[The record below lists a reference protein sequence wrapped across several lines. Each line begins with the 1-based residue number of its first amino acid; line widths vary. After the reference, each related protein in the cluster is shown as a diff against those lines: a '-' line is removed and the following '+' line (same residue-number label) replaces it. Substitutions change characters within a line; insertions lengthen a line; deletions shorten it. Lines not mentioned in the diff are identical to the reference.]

1 MIFQNFDILLTV
13 CCFLE
18 LQLRTAVIQVKFFH
32 RRNRI
37 VSTAENFPD
46 SPSYLSHH
54 STAVQEF
61 LHLSREE
68 VREDVEVGQ
77 EGEADEELVGG
88 ESQAVLTQPP
98 VSRLAQLTGE
108 PDSVVIQEAEHQH
121 AGQEPVAVVAAAQVE
136 VGGHLEVL
144 NVRHHR

>member
-1 MIFQNFDILLTV
+1 MIFHNCDILQTV
-13 CCFLE
+13 SCFLVVH
-18 LQLRTAVIQVKFFH
+18 LHTAVTQVNFFH

-46 SPSYLSHH
+46 SPSQSHH

-68 VREDVEVGQ
+68 VQEDVEVGQ

-88 ESQAVLTQPP
+88 ESQPVLTQPP
-98 VSRLAQLTGE
+98 VSRLTQLTRE

-121 AGQEPVAVVAAAQVE
+121 AGQEPVAIVAAAQVE